1 MRSLALGL
9 VFLFIVACG
18 SSASGTPTAPS
29 ASPILAGGFDC
40 SFTKPR
46 NVSPPVLPVTRTD
59 NNDAFV
65 RTGVPLFVHYN
76 ETLAVRLPQDG
87 TMLIGPG
94 GDGVKLGWIRLTN
107 GPLAVSA
114 QRLDVPG
121 TVRVDMADNYGNS
134 GLQVSGIRF
143 LAAGCYSVTGSVAGA
158 APLTFVTRVAER
170 N

>member
-9 VFLFIVACG
+9 VFSVIVACG

-29 ASPILAGGFDC
+29 ASPIPARGFDC

-46 NVSPPVLPVTRTD
+46 NVSPPVLPVTRAD
-59 NNDAFV
+59 NNGSFV
-65 RTGVPLFVHYN
+65 RAGVPLFVHYN

-94 GDGVKLGWIRLTN
+94 GDGEKLGWIRLTN

-114 QRLDVPG
+114 QRLDAPG
-121 TVRVDMADNYGNS
+121 TVRVDMADNYG
-134 GLQVSGIRF
+134 
-143 LAAGCYSVTGSVAGA
+143 
-158 APLTFVTRVAER
+158 
-170 N
+170 